1 MVNMKS
7 TQSQN
12 GTSSDLDTGFLI
24 RRDQAAIE
32 TASTSSTLL
41 TNSFI
46 AATAA
51 IMMWQPEAKAT
62 LAGWILLVAFVN
74 LLRYVSILV
83 GIRLRL
89 VERRPDRMLM
99 ILAAGAFVSGIS
111 WAILPVLAN
120 FDGFLFNP
128 TMSCVISG
136 VTAGKAVL
144 SPIYRHAVWPFIL
157 SVLASY
163 ICCLLIQNNFVSY
176 VLAIDF
182 VIFTVIL
189 FRAAVKSEKAFF
201 RLSRMKYEAM
211 DLAVSLRQANDAAF
225 AANKRLEFLA
235 NHDSLTGLANRSAFN
250 VALRAAMDRARLNHE
265 DVALLLID
273 LDRFKSINDTH
284 GHSAG
289 DRVLVEAAQRLR
301 LAVEASDV
309 VARLGGDEF
318 AIILMG
324 PRIQIVAE
332 AAARAAVDFLREP
345 IEVGDRLVKV
355 GGSVGVSFYPQ
366 DGTSVE
372 ELQICADVALYA
384 AKADGRGRVRIFD
397 AKLRAETEAR
407 RIYEL
412 DLGKALASG
421 AIEVWF
427 QPQVRL
433 SDRQL
438 CGLEALVRW
447 KHAEHGWVPP
457 PEIVSAAAAT
467 RLSEALTSRVI
478 DASCQMIRA
487 LDDVGR
493 SDVNVSF
500 NASPRELGQ
509 YSLPDVLAAA
519 IADHGVLP
527 TRLEVEITEE
537 AMFQDDFGASVLRR
551 IAALGVNIAIDD
563 FGVGYSSFGVLK
575 QQAFNCIKIDR
586 VFIDGLTSG
595 EDGRALVQ
603 AILGV
608 ARALGVKAIAE
619 GVETAEQAAVLHH
632 LGCPE
637 VQGYYFGRPM
647 PAAALMQWI
656 VAQDQSQPQRELPLF
671 QTSQPTRILSFG

>member
-1 MVNMKS
+1 MVKMKS
-7 TQSQN
+7 TQVQN
-12 GTSSDLDTGFLI
+12 GTSSDFDTGFLI
-24 RRDQAAIE
+24 RRDQASIE
-32 TASTSSTLL
+32 AASTPSTLL

-51 IMMWQPEAKAT
+51 IMMWQPEAKAS
-62 LAGWILLVAFVN
+62 LAAWILIVAFVN
-74 LLRYVSILV
+74 LLRYLSVLIGL
-83 GIRLRL
+83 RLRL
-89 VERRPDRMLM
+89 VERKPDAMLI
-99 ILAAGAFVSGIS
+99 ILASGALVSGIS
-111 WAILPVLAN
+111 WAILPVLAY

-128 TMSCVISG
+128 TMACVISG

-144 SPIYRHAVWPFIL
+144 SPVYRHAVWPFIL
-157 SVLASY
+157 SILASY
-163 ICCLLIQNNFVSY
+163 IACLLIQQDFVSY
-176 VLAIDF
+176 VLAGDF
-182 VIFTVIL
+182 AIFTVIL
-189 FRAAVKSEKAFF
+189 YRAAVKSEAAFF
-201 RLSRMKYEAM
+201 RLSRMKYEAV

-235 NHDSLTGLANRSAFN
+235 NHDSLTGLANRSAFI
-250 VALRAAMDRARLNHE
+250 VALRAAMDRARLNQE
-265 DVALLLID
+265 EVALLLID
-273 LDRFKSINDTH
+273 LDRFKSVNDTH

-289 DRVLVEAAQRLR
+289 DQVLVEAARRLR
-301 LAVEASDV
+301 LAVDASDL

-318 AIILMG
+318 AMILIG
-324 PRIQIVAE
+324 PRIQVVAQ
-332 AAARAAVDFLREP
+332 AAARATVDLLRDP
-345 IEVGDRLVKV
+345 IEVGERLVNV
-355 GGSVGVSFYPQ
+355 GGSVGVSFFPY
-366 DGTSVE
+366 DGASVE

-384 AKADGRGRVRIFD
+384 AKSDGRGRVRLFD

-412 DLGKALASG
+412 DLAKALASG

-467 RLSEALTSRVI
+467 RQSEALTSRVI

-487 LDDVGR
+487 LDDVGHA
-493 SDVNVSF
+493 DVNVSF

-509 YSLPDVLAAA
+509 YSLPDVLAVA
-519 IADHGVLP
+519 ITDHAVP
-527 TRLEVEITEE
+527 PERLEVEITEE
-537 AMFQDDFGASVLRR
+537 AMFQDDRGTSVLHK

-563 FGVGYSSFGVLK
+563 FGVGYSSFGALK
-575 QQAFNCIKIDR
+575 RQAFNCIKIDR

-619 GVETAEQAAVLHH
+619 GVETAEQAAILHH

-637 VQGYYFGRPM
+637 VQGYFFGRPM
-647 PAAALMQWI
+647 PAADLIQWI
-656 VAQDQSQPQRELPLF
+656 VAHDQAQPQRELPLF
-671 QTSQPTRILSFG
+671 EPASTRRLLSVC